1 MGAMRPL
8 ILTGWVIPEFIKSEF
23 ADLAVDFFFRFG
35 WGALPSLDELATYLG
50 PGTPDI
56 KPGDHW
62 SDFASRWS
70 QSKSGSGRDLSLAE
84 FCQQYET
91 VELWF
96 DTQPNAQLKLVW
108 LLDYFRSYPE
118 TVARL
123 KFRLV
128 DRAMIELRQLGKWL
142 PPAVDVTEK
151 ELERSPVAVE
161 SGSVR
166 AVAA

>member
-70 QSKSGSGRDLSLAE
+70 QSKNGSGGHGMCS
-84 FCQQYET
+84 F
-91 VELWF
+91 
-96 DTQPNAQLKLVW
+96 
-108 LLDYFRSYPE
+108 
-118 TVARL
+118 
-123 KFRLV
+123 
-128 DRAMIELRQLGKWL
+128 
-142 PPAVDVTEK
+142 
-151 ELERSPVAVE
+151 
-161 SGSVR
+161 
-166 AVAA
+166 

>member
-1 MGAMRPL
+1 MRPL
-8 ILTGWVIPEFIKSEF
+8 ILTGWVIPEFFKSEF

-35 WGALPSLDELATYLG
+35 WGQLPSPDELATYLG

-56 KPGDHW
+56 ISGRHW
-62 SDFASRWS
+62 SDFARRWG
-70 QSKSGSGRDLSLAE
+70 QSKNRCHRDLSLAE

-96 DTQPNAQLKLVW
+96 DTQPNAQLLLVW

-128 DRAMIELRQLGKWL
+128 DLEMIGRDRLGKWQ

-151 ELERSPVAVE
+151 ELET
-161 SGSVR
+161 GR
-166 AVAA
+166 AAWQAYLAPTPKACF